1 MDRVDILICHGG
13 NGTVYQALSHG
24 VPLLF
29 FPGNFEQ
36 EWNIQRII
44 EMGLG
49 ARLEDG
55 FDASKV
61 RNIIDSWAGKRKGD
75 LFCEVQQSIESF
87 ANKPVVLTH
96 VPKD

>member
-1 MDRVDILICHGG
+1 
-13 NGTVYQALSHG
+13 
-24 VPLLF
+24 
-29 FPGNFEQ
+29 
-36 EWNIQRII
+36 
-44 EMGLG
+44 MGLG

-61 RNIIDSWAGKRKGD
+61 RNIIDNWRVKRKGD